1 MEDILEGIYKAKPDV
16 LMFSCYIWNIA
27 FVEELAEEFHK
38 LRPEVPVWVGGPEV
52 RMRRRVF
59 ERTPADHRCDDRG
72 RGKDIL

>member
-1 MEDILEGIYKAKPDV
+1 
-16 LMFSCYIWNIA
+16 MFSCYIWNIA

-52 RMRRRVF
+52 SYETESFLR
-59 ERTPADHRCDDRG
+59 EHPPDHRCDDRG